1 MEFKVWNEWEGRK
14 VRPAKVSTGIIG
26 SIPGLEIRCN
36 LERSQLDNKNK
47 IASIIWVLRKE
58 GIIE

>member
-1 MEFKVWNEWEGRK
+1 MEFKVWDEWEGRK
-14 VRPAKVSTGIIG
+14 VRPMKVPTGIIG

-36 LERSQLDNKNK
+36 LERDQLSNKNK
-47 IASIIWVLRKE
+47 IANIIWVLKRE

>member
-1 MEFKVWNEWEGRK
+1 MEFRVWDEWEGRK

-36 LERSQLDNKNK
+36 LERDQLSNKNK
-47 IASIIWVLRKE
+47 IAKIIHLLKE
-58 GIIE
+58 ERII